1 MKGVRGVFLGYLAVI
16 LLGIAYVVALGLMG
30 R

>member
-1 MKGVRGVFLGYLAVI
+1 MRGVRLMFWLYLVVI
-16 LLGIAYVVALGLMG
+16 AIGIAYVTALGLMG

>member
-16 LLGIAYVVALGLMG
+16 LLGIVYVLALGLMG

>member
-1 MKGVRGVFLGYLAVI
+1 MKGVRAVFLGYLTVI
-16 LLGIAYVVALGLMG
+16 LIGIAYVVALGLMG